1 VIDPAQDASADTTV
15 NHNAPTAASIDT
27 EAETKL
33 TVAIVKL
40 WGDHKDGKIAARL
53 TRAEMRSLRLE
64 LGSKLHAMKA
74 TLVRTGRSGGWAAYL
89 RVQKLPL
96 ATADKYVAEHAASLN
111 SPERKLLK
119 EELPEATIDEV
130 RKLAKKMLTKLE
142 LVLTTAE
149 LVHGF
154 LDELFWNLEA
164 AEGRETDDGLEVFR
178 TSHEDASSVEAQ
190 AAELAEPTPAL
201 P

>member
-1 VIDPAQDASADTTV
+1 
-15 NHNAPTAASIDT
+15 
-27 EAETKL
+27 
-33 TVAIVKL
+33 
-40 WGDHKDGKIAARL
+40 
-53 TRAEMRSLRLE
+53 
-64 LGSKLHAMKA
+64 
-74 TLVRTGRSGGWAAYL
+74 
-89 RVQKLPL
+89 
-96 ATADKYVAEHAASLN
+96 VAEHEASLTP
-111 SPERKLLK
+111 PERKLLK
-119 EELPEATIDEV
+119 EELPEATMDEV

-178 TSHEDASSVEAQ
+178 TSHEDTSSVEAQ
-190 AAELAEPTPAL
+190 AAELAEPTPTL